1 MGQYD
6 QHISKHQVTYLRSS
20 GRSLSTSN
28 GGRNVAH
35 FLLGR
40 VDDLASLQGD
50 GTLLDNLLLRVA
62 RRLILD
68 GRLAGLQGVTGA
80 TANGSSRL
88 SSSLFGE
95 SSSGRLGLGLDS
107 DGLRLIIL
115 ISLRFF
121 GLDSSSLLA
130 TGLLGGRG
138 SNGSVFGVG
147 FNVFASIGA
156 LGFSVSLD
164 FANLGLQLVEGGVGR
179 STSLVAA
186 NGGKLVEIDLEG

>member
-1 MGQYD
+1 MEQCTD
-6 QHISKHQVTYLRSS
+6 RHQVTYLRSS

-35 FLLGR
+35 LFFGR

-50 GTLLDNLLLRVA
+50 RTLLDNLLLRVA
-62 RRLILD
+62 RRLILN

-88 SSSLFGE
+88 SSSLLGE

-130 TGLLGGRG
+130 AGLLGGRG

-147 FNVFASIGA
+147 FSVFASIGA
-156 LGFSVSLD
+156 VSFSVSLS
-164 FANLGLQLVEGGVGR
+164 FANLGLQLVKGGVGR